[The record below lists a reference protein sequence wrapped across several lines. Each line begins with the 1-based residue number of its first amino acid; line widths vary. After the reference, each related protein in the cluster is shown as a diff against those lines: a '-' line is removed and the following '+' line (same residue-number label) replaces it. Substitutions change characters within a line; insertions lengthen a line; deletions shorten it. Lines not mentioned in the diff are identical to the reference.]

1 MQPQHFTSTCYLWRQ
16 FFFFI
21 LNVFLQVLAF
31 MCMSGVCGF
40 GEIGPSWFCSL
51 ERGRWIWDETFDL
64 VSITTNMS
72 LISLNYFSATPDRLS
87 FRASLRRYCIFLKS
101 TATQVRLPGQTPRS
115 DSHIRLPGQTPIS
128 TPVLLFPWYVA
139 RLVRTDK
146 HCWLSNILV
155 MTEFH
160 HTLKTF
166 LQQWK
171 NIQSPQNLCDII
183 LHLYY

>member
-1 MQPQHFTSTCYLWRQ
+1 MTAV
-16 FFFFI
+16 FFFYSECVPPSACVYVYVGCLWFWGDRAQLI
-21 LNVFLQVLAF
+21 LFLGERSMNLRWNFWPGFHYHKHVINLTQLFFCHPWSLVLQ
-31 MCMSGVCGF
+31 GF
-40 GEIGPSWFCSL
+40 SQALLHFLEINSNPGQAPRSDS
-51 ERGRWIWDETFDL
+51 
-64 VSITTNMS
+64 
-72 LISLNYFSATPDRLS
+72 
-87 FRASLRRYCIFLKS
+87 
-101 TATQVRLPGQTPRS
+101 QVRLPY
-115 DSHIRLPGQTPIS
+115 QTPIS